1 MKLFIL
7 ICSALFAI
15 SNKKSFSVSLKL
27 PRSARSS
34 GHDTSPRSLLI
45 GFERLIFTKRKKT
58 PWSTRGMYFIR
69 NSFHRKG
76 YHFFHNRYA
85 AKAKALQCSMETS
98 SSLPQWDMPPKEGK
112 KITGLLVNNSLTRSK
127 VEFVPQ
133 EKNLIKWYACGPTV
147 YDAAHLGHARTYVSF
162 DIIRRILVNYFKY
175 DVFMVINITDIDD
188 KIIKRSEEEK
198 VTFTELARKWEYEFW
213 EDMKKL
219 NVLLPTAITRVSEYV
234 DQIIHYI
241 EKIID
246 NKYAYVSEEGSVYFD
261 IDEFKKNPKHFYARM
276 EPLSVKDET
285 KILEGEGDLGV
296 ISKKKKNSYDFA
308 LWKSSKPNEPYWD
321 SPWGKGRPGWHI
333 ECSTMASNILGNI
346 LDIHS
351 GGVDLRFPHHDN
363 ELAQSEAFFDESQW
377 VNYFLHS
384 GHLHIE
390 GLKMS
395 KSLKNFITIKHMLSE
410 YTPNQIRILFLL
422 NKWDS
427 FMNYSPNGESMIQ
440 CVEIDKF
447 VFNFFALLEMK
458 IKNFHLSNSNL
469 FWTHLDNNLNN
480 LFRSTKNKIHQAL
493 LDNFNTPEV
502 ILAIQKLISEI
513 NIYLQNEKV
522 QIGLL
527 LELKHYIS
535 FILETFGLVYGQSQ
549 SGKNDKFDQL
559 LHTLGT
565 YRSNIRT
572 TLQSNAKLIRKITKE
587 TKDVTKKGGQE
598 HGSNPPSQERD
609 LLYAEFVNSVKANN
623 ETLLK
628 ECDLLRDEH
637 LLNLGIL
644 IDDRPNNEFVVKVL
658 DENQLQQEKRKR
670 EQDLSK
676 RKDAAGGAAAP
687 KGKSDQ
693 NDKRE

>member
-15 SNKKSFSVSLKL
+15 SHNKNFSASLKL
-27 PRSARSS
+27 PRSSRSS
-34 GHDTSPRSLLI
+34 GRGTSPLSVISRS
-45 GFERLIFTKRKKT
+45 ERLIFTKRKT
-58 PWSTRGMYFIR
+58 PWSPRGMYFIR

-76 YHFFHNRYA
+76 YHFFHNGHV

-98 SSLPQWDMPPKEGK
+98 SSLPKWDMPPKEGK

-133 EKNLIKWYACGPTV
+133 EKNQIKWYACGPTV

-198 VTFTELARKWEYEFW
+198 VSFTELARKWECEFW

-261 IDEFKKNPKHFYARM
+261 IDEFKKSPKHFYARM

-296 ISKKKKNSYDFA
+296 ISKKKKNAYDFA

-333 ECSTMASNILGNI
+333 ECSTMASNILGSV

-363 ELAQSEAFFDESQW
+363 ELAQSEAFFDASQW

-427 FMNYSPNGESMIQ
+427 FMNYSPNGESMVQ

-458 IKNFHLSNSNL
+458 IKNFHLTNSNL
-469 FWTHLDNNLNN
+469 FWTQVDDNLNK
-480 LFRSTKNKIHQAL
+480 LFRSTKSKVHQAL

-502 ILAIQKLISEI
+502 ILALQKLITEI
-513 NIYLQNEKV
+513 NIYLQNEKI

-535 FILETFGLVYGQSQ
+535 FILDTFGLVYGQAQ
-549 SGKNDKFDQL
+549 GEKNDKFDEL

-587 TKDVTKKGGQE
+587 TKDATKKGEQE
-598 HGSNPPSQERD
+598 CESSAAAQQRD

-628 ECDLLRDEH
+628 ECDLLRDER

-644 IDDRPNNEFVVKVL
+644 IDDRPNNEFVVKLL

-670 EQDLSK
+670 EQELSK
-676 RKDAAGGAAAP
+676 R

>member
-1 MKLFIL
+1 MKLFIF
-7 ICSALFAI
+7 IYSALFAI
-15 SNKKSFSVSLKL
+15 SHKKNFSASVKL
-27 PRSARSS
+27 PRSTCSS
-34 GHDTSPRSLLI
+34 GCKSGRNSERSTSPLPLLVHS
-45 GFERLIFTKRKKT
+45 ERLISTKRKT

-76 YHFFHNRYA
+76 YHFFHMDRNV
-85 AKAKALQCSMETS
+85 AKAKTLQCNMETN
-98 SSLPQWDMPPKEGK
+98 SSLPKWDMPPKEGK

-133 EKNLIKWYACGPTV
+133 EKDQIRWYACGPTV

-198 VTFTELARKWEYEFW
+198 VSFTELARKWELEFW

-241 EKIID
+241 EKIIE

-261 IDEFKKNPKHFYARM
+261 IDAFKKNPKHFYARM

-308 LWKSSKPNEPYWD
+308 LWKSSKPNEPYWN

-333 ECSTMASNILGNI
+333 ECSTMASNILGSV

-363 ELAQSEAFFDESQW
+363 ELAQSEAFFDASQW

-395 KSLKNFITIKHMLSE
+395 KSLKNFITIKHMLSQ

-422 NKWDS
+422 NKWDN

-447 VFNFFALLEMK
+447 LFNFFALLEMK

-469 FWTHLDNNLNN
+469 FWTQVDNNLNN
-480 LFRSTKNKIHQAL
+480 LFRSTKNKVHQAL

-502 ILAIQKLISEI
+502 ILALQKLITEI

-535 FILETFGLVYGQSQ
+535 FILDTFGLVYGQTQ
-549 SGKNDKFDQL
+549 SGKNEKFDEL
-559 LHTLGT
+559 LQTLGT

-572 TLQSNAKLIRKITKE
+572 TLQSNAKLIRKIMKD
-587 TKDVTKKGGQE
+587 TKDVTKKGGEEDENNSTTQ
-598 HGSNPPSQERD
+598 QRD

-628 ECDLLRDEH
+628 ECDLLRDER

-670 EQDLSK
+670 EQELSK
-676 RKDAAGGAAAP
+676 RK
-687 KGKSDQ
+687 GKSDH
-693 NDKRE
+693 NEKRE